1 MKLKLSTKILI
12 AAAILILLASIGFT
26 IYFANNYIS
35 EKETDMKI
43 NIGSTGFDVVETY
56 VYTETVTDNIII
68 SE

>member
-43 NIGSTGFDVVETY
+43 NIGSTGFDVVETN
-56 VYTETVTDNIII
+56 VYTETVTDNITI

>member
-12 AAAILILLASIGFT
+12 AAAILVLLASIGFT

-43 NIGSTGFDVVETY
+43 NIGSTGFDVVETN

>member
-12 AAAILILLASIGFT
+12 AAAILVLLASIGFT

-35 EKETDMKI
+35 EKETNMQI
-43 NIGSTGFDVVETY
+43 NIGSTGFDVVETN